1 MPIPCATGRDC
12 DAANCARLLHG
23 PVKDAATGTMPALLP
38 RYLQA
43 GPAQLDLFHRD
54 IQIGDR
60 WARLH
65 PREFAVLWE
74 IVAAQGATLSNAYLL
89 HTIWRMRHDP
99 GSNRVA
105 VHISRIRAKLRPFGL
120 DGLVGTDPN
129 GGYRLGVCPLPA
141 AHNSALDSG
150 CAMGNGASVTTGR

>member
-1 MPIPCATGRDC
+1 MKG
-12 DAANCARLLHG
+12 AA
-23 PVKDAATGTMPALLP
+23 PGTMPAVLP

-54 IQIGDR
+54 VQIGDR

-74 IVAAQGATLSNAYLL
+74 LVAAQGETLTTCYLL
-89 HTIWRMRHDP
+89 QTIWRMRHDP

-120 DGLVGTDPN
+120 DGLVSTDPQ
-129 GGYRLGVCPLPA
+129 GGYHLRLCQMPPA
-141 AHNSALDSG
+141 PQI
-150 CAMGNGASVTTGR
+150 GAGQQPRHR